1 MDENLYSR
9 QLAVLGHEAMSKMQS
24 SNVLI
29 VGMGGLGLEIAKNV
43 ALGGVRSLSIFDP
56 EPASML
62 DLSSQYYMTE
72 ADVGKPR
79 AAVTQPKLAELN
91 PHVPIKIHAGETLA
105 VADLKQYQVVVLTTS
120 SVAQEIEINAYT
132 HANNICF
139 ISAQAPGLFG
149 RIFTDFGDAFQVMDA
164 TGEQPKTSIVQIIS
178 KDAEGVVTCPD
189 DSRHGLETGDYV
201 SFHEVQGMV
210 ELNGSDAREI
220 KVIGPYAFSIGD
232 TSGMTEY
239 LRGGIYTQ
247 VKQPKVIKFKP
258 LSASLS
264 DPVCD
269 TPMMGLTDLGKFDR
283 PMQLHVAFQAVD
295 AFKKETGTLPQ
306 PGDAAAGAAVVLHA
320 KAIAA
325 ALANPVEVDETLV
338 ATFAS
343 QSVGSMIS
351 VCGFIGGV
359 AAQEV
364 MKACSGK
371 FSPILQHLYFDALEA
386 LPGDGAAPLNPAL
399 LQPKGNRYDGQV
411 AVIGSELQA
420 KLGAATYFLVGAG
433 AIGCELLKNF
443 AMMGLATSGGGGE
456 VVVTDMDIIETSN
469 LNRQFLFRPKDVK
482 QPKSHTA
489 AAAAKVMNPDF
500 NCIAHE
506 NQVGPDTEEAYGDAF
521 FAKLDGVANALDNV
535 EARQYMDRR
544 CVFYGKPLLE
554 SGTLGSKGNTQVV
567 LPHMT
572 ESYSSSQDP
581 PEASIPLCTLKNFPY
596 KPEHVLQWAR
606 DNFEGTFAQEPAS
619 INSYL
624 SDSMFVDG
632 LLKQP
637 GSQPMDT
644 LKAIATNLVDVKPL
658 SFEDCVVWAR
668 LQFQEMFHNSIAQLL
683 HNFPA
688 DQVTKEG
695 ALFWSGTKRCPH
707 PLQFDDSDEIHLDF
721 VMAAARLRADVYG
734 LKPSADQAAVKAM
747 IAKVTIVPFK
757 AKEVKI
763 AANEAEAKELA
774 AAAAA
779 AAVAEDPVEILK
791 TIPAASTLAGYRV
804 NPLDFE
810 KDEDENGHIKYIA
823 ACGNLRGICYDLE
836 PVSNHNAKM
845 IAGKIIPAIA
855 TTTACVAGLVGIEL
869 LKVVGG
875 KTNLEAYKNSFANLA
890 LNIYMPAEP
899 VACAKQK
906 YNDVEWTLWSRFDIQ
921 KEMTLRQ
928 FIDYFDEE
936 HGLDV
941 QMLSCGV
948 SMIYS
953 FFMPPAKLKERMK
966 MSMKDI
972 VEQVSKAAVPAHQK
986 YLIFEL
992 CVDDKEGEEAEVP
1005 FVQYKL

>member
-1 MDENLYSR
+1 
-9 QLAVLGHEAMSKMQS
+9 
-24 SNVLI
+24 
-29 VGMGGLGLEIAKNV
+29 
-43 ALGGVRSLSIFDP
+43 
-56 EPASML
+56 
-62 DLSSQYYMTE
+62 
-72 ADVGKPR
+72 
-79 AAVTQPKLAELN
+79 
-91 PHVPIKIHAGETLA
+91 
-105 VADLKQYQVVVLTTS
+105 
-120 SVAQEIEINAYT
+120 
-132 HANNICF
+132 
-139 ISAQAPGLFG
+139 
-149 RIFTDFGDAFQVMDA
+149 
-164 TGEQPKTSIVQIIS
+164 
-178 KDAEGVVTCPD
+178 
-189 DSRHGLETGDYV
+189 
-201 SFHEVQGMV
+201 
-210 ELNGSDAREI
+210 
-220 KVIGPYAFSIGD
+220 
-232 TSGMTEY
+232 
-239 LRGGIYTQ
+239 
-247 VKQPKVIKFKP
+247 
-258 LSASLS
+258 
-264 DPVCD
+264 
-269 TPMMGLTDLGKFDR
+269 MGLTDYGKFER

-295 AFKKETGTLPQ
+295 AFKKETGSLPQ
-306 PGDAAAGAAVVLHA
+306 PGDAAAGAAVVVHA
-320 KAIAA
+320 KKIAA
-325 ALANPVEVDETLV
+325 ALANPVEVDEKLV

-343 QSVGSMIS
+343 QAMGSMIA

-371 FSPILQHLYFDALEA
+371 FSPIVQHLYFDALEA
-386 LPGDGAAPLNPAL
+386 LPGDGSAPLDPAL
-399 LQPKGNRYDGQV
+399 LQPKGNRYDGQTV
-411 AVIGSELQA
+411 VIGSELQA

-489 AAAAKVMNPDF
+489 AAAAKVMNPEF
-500 NCIAHE
+500 NCVAHE
-506 NQVGPDTEEAYGDAF
+506 NQVGADTEETYGDAF

-572 ESYSSSQDP
+572 ESYSSTQDP

-606 DNFEGTFAQEPAS
+606 DNFEGTFAQEPAY

-624 SDSMFVDG
+624 ADSAFVEG

-644 LKAIATNLVDVKPL
+644 LKSIATNLVDAKPL
-658 SFEDCVVWAR
+658 SFEDCMAWAR
-668 LQFQEMFHNSIAQLL
+668 LQFQDMFHNSIAQLL

-695 ALFWSGTKRCPH
+695 TLFWSGTKRCPH
-707 PLQFDDSDEIHLDF
+707 PLEFDDSDAIHLDF
-721 VMAAARLRADVYG
+721 VLAAARLRADVYG
-734 LKPSADQAAVKAM
+734 LKPSEDLAAVKAM
-747 IAKVTIVPFK
+747 LAKVAIVPFK
-757 AKEVKI
+757 PKEVKI
-763 AANEAEAKELA
+763 AANDAEAKELA

-779 AAVAEDPVEILK
+779 AAAAEDPVEILK
-791 TIPAASTLAGYRV
+791 TIPAPATLAGYRV
-804 NPLDFE
+804 NPLEFE

-823 ACGNLRGICYDLE
+823 ACGNLRGMCYNLE

-855 TTTACVAGLVGIEL
+855 TTTACVVRLQIKGFDSREVWHVARGWEVAVGVRGGGVSSVCVVVWGFCDLGVPAIALQTLCMFSAPPLWRAEPVLRAYNFFSAVRARARARVCVGGGGSRQRCIVSRFLTKLCFLVASFSAAARSNSSVNAKAGLVGIEL

-875 KTNLEAYKNSFANLA
+875 KANLEDYKNSFANLA
-890 LNIYMPAEP
+890 LNIYAPAEP

-966 MSMKDI
+966 MSMKA
-972 VEQVSKAAVPAHQK
+972 SKKCTCP
-986 YLIFEL
+986 
-992 CVDDKEGEEAEVP
+992 
-1005 FVQYKL
+1005 KLSECARGRC

>member
-1 MDENLYSR
+1 M
-9 QLAVLGHEAMSKMQS
+9 
-24 SNVLI
+24 
-29 VGMGGLGLEIAKNV
+29 
-43 ALGGVRSLSIFDP
+43 
-56 EPASML
+56 
-62 DLSSQYYMTE
+62 
-72 ADVGKPR
+72 
-79 AAVTQPKLAELN
+79 
-91 PHVPIKIHAGETLA
+91 
-105 VADLKQYQVVVLTTS
+105 
-120 SVAQEIEINAYT
+120 
-132 HANNICF
+132 
-139 ISAQAPGLFG
+139 
-149 RIFTDFGDAFQVMDA
+149 
-164 TGEQPKTSIVQIIS
+164 
-178 KDAEGVVTCPD
+178 
-189 DSRHGLETGDYV
+189 
-201 SFHEVQGMV
+201 
-210 ELNGSDAREI
+210 
-220 KVIGPYAFSIGD
+220 
-232 TSGMTEY
+232 
-239 LRGGIYTQ
+239 RGGIFTQ
-247 VKQPKVIKFKP
+247 VKQPKTLKFKP
-258 LSASLS
+258 LADSLK

-269 TPMMGLTDLGKFDR
+269 TPMMAVTDLGKFER

-295 AFKKETGTLPQ
+295 AFLAETGGLPQ
-306 PGDAAAGAAVVLHA
+306 PGNAAAAAAVVAHA
-320 KAIAA
+320 KTIAA
-325 ALANPVEVDETLV
+325 ALVNPVEVDEKLV

-386 LPGDGAAPLNPAL
+386 LPGDGAVDPAM
-399 LQPKGNRYDGQV
+399 LQPQGNRYDGQV

-433 AIGCELLKNF
+433 AIWCELLKNF
-443 AMMGLATSGGGGE
+443 AMMGLATSAGGGE

-489 AAAAKVMNPDF
+489 AAAAKVMNPQF
-500 NCIAHE
+500 NCVAHE
-506 NQVGPDTEEAYGDAF
+506 NQVGADSEDTYGDDF

-567 LPHMT
+567 LPHLT

-596 KPEHVLQWAR
+596 KPEHTLQWAR
-606 DNFEGTFAQEPAS
+606 DKFEGIFAQDPAS

-624 SDSMFVDG
+624 SDAAFVDG

-637 GSQPMDT
+637 GSQPIDT
-644 LKAIATNLVDVKPL
+644 LKAIATNLVDAKPL

-668 LQFQEMFHNSIAQLL
+668 RQFQELFHDGIAQLL
-683 HNFPA
+683 HNFPS

-695 ALFWSGTKRCPH
+695 TLFWSGTKRCPH
-707 PLQFDDSDEIHLDF
+707 PLTFDDGDEIHMDF
-721 VMAAARLRADVYG
+721 IMSAARLRADVYG
-734 LKPSADQAAVKAM
+734 LKPSEDQAAVKAVLNKVA
-747 IAKVTIVPFK
+747 IAPFK
-757 AKEVKI
+757 PKEVKI
-763 AANEAEAKELA
+763 AANDAEAKELA

-779 AAVAEDPVEILK
+779 AAAAEDPAVLLK
-791 TIPAASTLAGYRV
+791 TIPPAASMAGYRV

-855 TTTACVAGLVGIEL
+855 TTTACVAGLVGLEL
-869 LKVVGG
+869 LKVVDG
-875 KTNLEAYKNSFANLA
+875 KTKLEAYKNFFANLA

-899 VACAKQK
+899 VACAKNK

-921 KEMTLRQ
+921 KEMTLRE
-928 FIDYFDEE
+928 FIDYFDTE

-966 MSMKDI
+966 MSMKEI

-992 CVDDKEGEEAEVP
+992 CVDDREGEEADVP